1 MLIVYHVLYKI
12 CDLEDIQMIQKMHSY
27 IVTLSCTTD
36 GDATDFGLKGMPP
49 CIFPS
54 EKI

>member
-12 CDLEDIQMIQKMHSY
+12 CDLKDIQLIQKMHSY

-36 GDATDFGLKGMPP
+36 DDATDFGFKELPP
-49 CIFPS
+49 GIFPS
-54 EKI
+54 KKI